1 MMMEFTGTDWDSSD
15 DEDIYLMGR
24 EDGQSMYE

>member
-1 MMMEFTGTDWDSSD
+1 MLVEFTCTDWDSSE

-24 EDGQSMYE
+24 EDGGSMYE